1 MTDALRPMTK
11 QRLYEQVLERLR
23 QYVADGGLR
32 AGDRLP
38 PERDLAQ
45 RLGVSRASVK
55 QAIVVLEVQG
65 LVEAR
70 HGGGTYLVR
79 DSLDVE
85 PVEKMVERRRRLP
98 DVLEAR
104 EALETKLAELAAER
118 RTEDDL
124 AAMRSALAVMA
135 EEIDRDGHGVE
146 GDRLFHAAVTA
157 AAHSS
162 LLAEFMRSIAHQIAE
177 SRTES
182 LRQPGR
188 PVDRAGPGREVVQGA
203 QFRPRC
209 AGGADQPLVPDDA
222 PVRDEHLEAQAGPQG
237 QRPLPG
243 LALQVADP
251 ARRHRF
257 RLAQDGAVPS
267 GRRAGPGG
275 AQHRLPAPV
284 GLAHLR
290 DGGAQLA
297 AGVLHRAGVVVGHA
311 AQQDQLEVAR
321 GEGARGPLSGRHGSH
336 HRGRS
341 GPWGGR
347 TPIAQANA
355 V

>member
-1 MTDALRPMTK
+1 MTDALRPMTR
-11 QRLYEQVLERLR
+11 QRLYEQVLQRLR
-23 QYVADGGLR
+23 QYVTDGGLR

-38 PERDLAQ
+38 PERDLAR

-85 PVEKMVERRRRLP
+85 PVEDMVERRRRLP

-124 AAMRSALAVMA
+124 AAMRSALTVMA
-135 EEIDRDGHGVE
+135 EEVEEGGHGVE

-188 PVDRAGPGREVVQGA
+188 PGRS
-203 QFRPRC
+203 
-209 AGGADQPLVPDDA
+209 L
-222 PVRDEHLEAQAGPQG
+222 
-237 QRPLPG
+237 
-243 LALQVADP
+243 
-251 ARRHRF
+251 
-257 RLAQDGAVPS
+257 
-267 GRRAGPGG
+267 
-275 AQHRLPAPV
+275 AQHRAILDAIAERRP
-284 GLAHLR
+284 G
-290 DGGAQLA
+290 QA
-297 AGVLHRAGVVVGHA
+297 AA
-311 AQQDQLEVAR
+311 AMRRHVRTVAKVR
-321 GEGARGPLSGRHGSH
+321 LLDWDPGEER
-336 HRGRS
+336 
-341 GPWGGR
+341 
-347 TPIAQANA
+347 
-355 V
+355 

>member
-1 MTDALRPMTK
+1 MTDALRPMAK
-11 QRLYEQVLERLR
+11 QRLYEQVLDRLR
-23 QYVADGGLR
+23 QYVTECGLR

-38 PERDLAQ
+38 PERDLAR

-85 PVEKMVERRRRLP
+85 PVEALVERRRRLP

-118 RTEDDL
+118 RTEEDL
-124 AAMRSALAVMA
+124 EAIRSALAHMEREI
-135 EEIDRDGHGVE
+135 EEGAYGVE

-162 LLAEFMRSIAHQIAE
+162 LLAEFMRSIADQIAE

-188 PVDRAGPGREVVQGA
+188 P
-203 QFRPRC
+203 
-209 AGGADQPLVPDDA
+209 
-222 PVRDEHLEAQAGPQG
+222 
-237 QRPLPG
+237 
-243 LALQVADP
+243 
-251 ARRHRF
+251 HRS
-257 RLAQDGAVPS
+257 L
-267 GRRAGPGG
+267 
-275 AQHRLPAPV
+275 AQHRAIADAV
-284 GLAHLR
+284 A
-290 DGGAQLA
+290 DGRPRQA
-297 AGVLHRAGVVVGHA
+297 AA
-311 AQQDQLEVAR
+311 AMRRHVRTVAKVR
-321 GEGARGPLSGRHGSH
+321 LLDWEPGGEG
-336 HRGRS
+336 
-341 GPWGGR
+341 
-347 TPIAQANA
+347 
-355 V
+355 